1 MASGSDART
10 ARAKLF
16 ETRSLPALTRS
27 YPRHFTFY
35 VARPTRSIQLSS
47 FRFLVICWL
56 ADGTNTSADV
66 GPKTWPNIRL
76 LRGLGV
82 DHRRRRRWFGSYH
95 HTRPVAADQR
105 LVRLVLRH
113 FGLSANGVAP

>member
-1 MASGSDART
+1 MPQRFVISFPRLELV
-10 ARAKLF
+10 RCP
-16 ETRSLPALTRS
+16 RSLA
-27 YPRHFTFY
+27 
-35 VARPTRSIQLSS
+35 PTLVTLPSMSLVPLAPFSFQL

-82 DHRRRRRWFGSYH
+82 VHRRRRRWFGAYH
-95 HTRPVAADQR
+95 HTRAVAADQR
-105 LVRLVLRH
+105 LVRLILRH
-113 FGLSANGVAP
+113 FGVSANGVAP